1 VTYPSAL
8 APVRAVLR
16 RGSESAKFFP
26 DARRFSDDRD
36 HRKMGHTIMG
46 HATDGLFGE
55 VHGGQSAEP
64 ITYFTHHQHLTDIA
78 QAALEDAVTMAR
90 LA

>member
-1 VTYPSAL
+1 
-8 APVRAVLR
+8 
-16 RGSESAKFFP
+16 
-26 DARRFSDDRD
+26 
-36 HRKMGHTIMG
+36 MGHTIMG